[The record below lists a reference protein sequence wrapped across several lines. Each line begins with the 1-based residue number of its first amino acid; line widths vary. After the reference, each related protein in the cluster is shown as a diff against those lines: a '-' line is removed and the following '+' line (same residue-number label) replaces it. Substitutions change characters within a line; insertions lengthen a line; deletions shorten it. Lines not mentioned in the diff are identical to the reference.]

1 MWVIIL
7 PDNFSLDFWLRGQKR
22 ALQVEYLRIEIH
34 GLAILSLNHQPPNRS
49 LEVFKFSL
57 NFCLIK
63 TDIRHEHKTL
73 PIIVRLLRQLFTCHK
88 LTLVLY
94 ILCFCLKSV
103 GVYIYSSFG
112 ISSDVFNLDVLFW
125 ESAAS
130 TIYLLCYAHVITCH
144 IHNRA
149 NNSSFLIVFETRWWK
164 AWLCQIEIKRKVNQ
178 KVCSKGQE
186 SKYESPDLYQRTVIQ
201 RFVTVLY

>member
-1 MWVIIL
+1 MALLSPKII
-7 PDNFSLDFWLRGQKR
+7 STRIK
-22 ALQVEYLRIEIH
+22 VYKYL
-34 GLAILSLNHQPPNRS
+34 
-49 LEVFKFSL
+49 KCSL
-57 NFCLIK
+57 NFCLK

-73 PIIVRLLRQLFTCHK
+73 PIIVPLLRQLFTCHK

-149 NNSSFLIVFETRWWK
+149 NNSSALVHIWK
-164 AWLCQIEIKRKVNQ
+164 KWN
-178 KVCSKGQE
+178 
-186 SKYESPDLYQRTVIQ
+186 TV
-201 RFVTVLY
+201 RGVKLGCVK